1 MVNYLDKSVPVRL
14 VDARA
19 FDDLVD
25 DWEDRATARS
35 LSAFVHRQDVLRAYR
50 TGAVMAVRR

>member
-1 MVNYLDKSVPVRL
+1 MVNYLDKSVPVPL
-14 VDARA
+14 ADARD

-35 LSAFVHRQDVLRAYR
+35 LSVFVHRQDVLRAYR
-50 TGAVMAVRR
+50 TGAVMAAQQ